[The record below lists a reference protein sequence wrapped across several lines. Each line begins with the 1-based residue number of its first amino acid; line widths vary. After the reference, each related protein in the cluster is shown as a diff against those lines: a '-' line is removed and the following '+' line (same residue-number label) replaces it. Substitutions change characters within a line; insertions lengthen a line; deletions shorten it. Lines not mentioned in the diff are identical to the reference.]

1 MSENDTKGIGCGVLS
16 YLETSGS
23 MLSMSSD
30 SHLTNNKPVPTMAPT
45 NSKETPVADYYQ
57 HMNSCNAKE
66 CQFDEADVCPVIRQR
81 VRLDDAPIMQPSLR
95 QVGGSHYKTMAVQ
108 PWDVV
113 DTWPLEQ
120 QVGAYRAG
128 ALKYIMRMGSKD
140 ESVQEIGK
148 GIHYLEK
155 LTEVLKRIQAESK

>member
-1 MSENDTKGIGCGVLS
+1 
-16 YLETSGS
+16 
-23 MLSMSSD
+23 
-30 SHLTNNKPVPTMAPT
+30 MA
-45 NSKETPVADYYQ
+45 EYYQ
-57 HMNSCNAKE
+57 HMNRCDASGCKY
-66 CQFDEADVCPVIRQR
+66 DEPDMCPVILNI
-81 VRLDDAPIMQPSLR
+81 RLGTGFVPTLTKETPIMQPSLR
-95 QVGGSHYKTMAVQ
+95 QVGGDHYKTLAVQ

-128 ALKYIMRMGSKD
+128 ALKYVMRMGTKD

-155 LTEVLKRIQAESK
+155 LIEVLKRQQEETR

>member
-1 MSENDTKGIGCGVLS
+1 
-16 YLETSGS
+16 
-23 MLSMSSD
+23 
-30 SHLTNNKPVPTMAPT
+30 MA
-45 NSKETPVADYYQ
+45 EYYH
-57 HMNSCNAKE
+57 HMNNCDAKGCKYNE
-66 CQFDEADVCPVIRQR
+66 PDVCPVVRN
-81 VRLDDAPIMQPSLR
+81 VRLATGVTPEASPITQPSLR
-95 QVGGSHYKTMAVQ
+95 QVGGDHYKSMSVQ

-140 ESVQEIGK
+140 EAIQEIGK

-155 LTEVLKRIQAESK
+155 LTEVLKRIQSEKAAR

>member
-1 MSENDTKGIGCGVLS
+1 
-16 YLETSGS
+16 
-23 MLSMSSD
+23 MLTD
-30 SHLTNNKPVPTMAPT
+30 SHLTNNKPVPMTAPT

-57 HMNSCNAKE
+57 HMNSCSRSE
-66 CQFDEADVCPVIRQR
+66 CKFDEADICPV
-81 VRLDDAPIMQPSLR
+81 VREGREQKKIADIYAPIMQPSLR

-155 LTEVLKRIQAESK
+155 LTEVLKRIQAESQ